1 MNDSKLTLVLVLV
14 SFLIFSFFITN
25 NWFQPDCT
33 LTTHGDLENHFINS
47 LGFQEQLVNYGT
59 IFPVTFNYFS
69 LGYYQFSY
77 SPVPFLFPLVLRLF
91 LDARTA
97 FFTMYNLLYA
107 LGGFF
112 LFLLL
117 RRNKGSLIGSF
128 LFSCLF
134 LASGFMNQQF
144 TVHGSYHTIA
154 AVPLFFL
161 TIIYLQKCVHDKK
174 LDKLSILLFII
185 FSVLTMT
192 THFFMLIILFIFIT
206 FYLFLKKKPRLWLFF
221 MLSVFLTSFYYVPL
235 FFQSILLPGSGSGL
249 IFNSEKL
256 LDTFLFSLLIPEI
269 QSIDLTAASDYY
281 YGPYFLITFIIAL
294 FYARENKSFKGKWLF
309 LSLTISLMIVTFLC
323 STIGLLDVNVPF
335 DRVTFFF
342 QMSLFLFS
350 AFVFARVKYGFEAPL
365 LVLILN
371 FLPNEEFLPFFSVL
385 VLSGFFA
392 YFFSKKKLF
401 FNKFTKDYLLVFIVV
416 VISVIPLTLF
426 IPNSLNYPRAW
437 CVHFDDVSFIKSSD
451 VLMFDERLVFK
462 NSLVYLTGAK
472 TVNNIGHTTLLSEV
486 PTFEDGELFFEF
498 LNRSGVNKWV
508 YLSKES
514 SDSMTFRYRGININF
529 KAVSSRV
536 EPVPYFLR
544 IINPVSLKVI
554 LREPVNN
561 VTLRLNYHP
570 WWRAFSNGE
579 ELGVSQDDWFVMVRG
594 LDGLEEFDLYFDTS
608 YFILGWLVSIASL
621 LVISYLVWKQ

>member
-1 MNDSKLTLVLVLV
+1 MKDSKLTLVLVLV
-14 SFLIFSFFITN
+14 SLLIFSFFITHK
-25 NWFQPDCT
+25 WFQPDCT

-47 LGFQEQLVNYGT
+47 LGFQEQLINHGT

-77 SPVPFLFPLVLRLF
+77 SPVPFLLPLVLRLF

-107 LGGFF
+107 LAGFF
-112 LFLLL
+112 LFIIL

-134 LASGFMNQQF
+134 IASGFMNQQF

-161 TIIYLQKCVHDKK
+161 TIIYLQKCVFDKK
-174 LDKLSILLFII
+174 IDKLNLSLFII
-185 FSVLTMT
+185 FSALTMA
-192 THFFMLIILFIFIT
+192 THFFMLIILFVFVT
-206 FYLFLKKKPRLWLFF
+206 FYLFIKKKSRLWLFF
-221 MLSVFLTSFYYVPL
+221 LLSALITSFYYVPL
-235 FFQSILLPGSGSGL
+235 FFQSILLPGSGSAL
-249 IFNSEKL
+249 VFNSEKML
-256 LDTFLFSLLIPEI
+256 NTFLFSLMIPEI

-281 YGPYFLITFIIAL
+281 YGPYFLTTFIIAL
-294 FYARENKSFKGKWLF
+294 FYARKSKSFKGKWLF
-309 LSLTISLMIVTFLC
+309 LSLIISLVIVTFLC
-323 STIGLLDVNVPF
+323 STISLLDVNVPF

-350 AFVFARVKYGFEAPL
+350 AFVFARVKYGFEVPL
-365 LVLILN
+365 LIFILN
-371 FLPNEEFLPFFSVL
+371 FLPNEAFLPVFSVL
-385 VLSGFFA
+385 VLAGFFI
-392 YFFSKKKLF
+392 YFFSKKRLF
-401 FNKFTKDYLLVFIVV
+401 FNKFTKDYLLVFIAV
-416 VISVIPLTLF
+416 VISIIPLTLF
-426 IPNSLNYPRAW
+426 IPNSLNYPRTW
-437 CVHFDDVSFIKSSD
+437 CVQFNDVSFIKSSD
-451 VLMFDERLVFK
+451 VVMFDERLVFK

-472 TVNNIGHTTLLSEV
+472 TVNNIGHTTLLREV
-486 PTFEDGELFFEF
+486 PTFEGEELFFEF
-498 LNRSGVNKWV
+498 LNRSGVSKWV
-508 YLSKES
+508 YLSKEA
-514 SDSMTFRYRGININF
+514 SDSMTFKYRGIDIDF

-554 LREPVNN
+554 LRESVNN

-570 WWRAFSNGE
+570 WWRAFSNGQ
-579 ELGVSQDDWFVMVRG
+579 ELHVSQDDWFIMVSG

-608 YFILGWLVSIASL
+608 YFILGWLVTLASL
-621 LVISYLVWKQ
+621 LAISYLVWKQ